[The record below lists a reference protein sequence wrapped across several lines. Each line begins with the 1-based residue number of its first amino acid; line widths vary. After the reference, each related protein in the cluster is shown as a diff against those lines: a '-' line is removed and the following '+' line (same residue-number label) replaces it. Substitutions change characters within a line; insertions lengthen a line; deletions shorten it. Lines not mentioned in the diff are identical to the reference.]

1 MKTNPFKD
9 YFYFIKS
16 DRNAIVAVGCVAV
29 FCVGVLVMVERRPS
43 PQPIPEQSSPTR
55 SLFPVMGRVTGV
67 ESEQDGLPSD
77 GDVFIPH
84 HFDPNTVDSMTLVGF
99 GLKDWKVRNFLHYR
113 AAGKVFRSAE
123 DLGDTYGWTAED
135 VERVREYVSVG
146 KEYENGKRL
155 FGGTEKGQP
164 GWNGRNEKI
173 GRDGKGWERREDV
186 PERASNKFRSLT
198 KVDVNTA
205 DTALLRRVPGIGG
218 KISEAIVTY
227 RKKLG
232 GFHSVE
238 QLRELKIVSPEL
250 LEWFEVSSSPDIQR
264 LNINKASF
272 QALNSHPYISY
283 EQTKALLQYIRL
295 YGKVKD
301 EQALVETGIFTKEDL
316 ERLRPYIA
324 YE

>member
-9 YFYFIKS
+9 FFYFIKG
-16 DRNAIVAVGCVAV
+16 DRKAIVAVGCVAV

-43 PQPIPEQSSPTR
+43 PQPSPEQSSPTR
-55 SLFPVMGRVTGV
+55 SLSPVMGRVTGV

-113 AAGKVFRSAE
+113 AAGKVFGSAE
-123 DLGDTYGWTAED
+123 EMGKTHGWTEED
-135 VERVREYVSVG
+135 VEKVRGYVRVG
-146 KEYENGKRL
+146 KEYGKD
-155 FGGTEKGQP
+155 GKDGK
-164 GWNGRNEKI
+164 NGRNEKI

-232 GFHSVE
+232 GFYSVE

-295 YGKVKD
+295 YGRVKD
-301 EQALVETGIFTKEDL
+301 EKALLETGIFTKEEV
-316 ERLRPYIA
+316 ERLKPYLA
-324 YE
+324 FE

>member
-9 YFYFIKS
+9 FFYFIKG
-16 DRNAIVAVGCVAV
+16 DRKAIVAVGCVAV
-29 FCVGVLVMVERRPS
+29 FCVGVLVVVERRPS

-55 SLFPVMGRVTGV
+55 SLSPVMGRVTGV

-113 AAGKVFRSAE
+113 AAGKVFWSAE
-123 DLGDTYGWTAED
+123 EMGKTHGWTEED
-135 VERVREYVSVG
+135 VERVRGYVRVG
-146 KEYENGKRL
+146 KEYGKD
-155 FGGTEKGQP
+155 GK
-164 GWNGRNEKI
+164 NGRNEKI
-173 GRDGKGWERREDV
+173 GNDGKGWERREDV
-186 PERASNKFRSLT
+186 PERASNKFRALT

-218 KISEAIVTY
+218 KICEAIVTY

-232 GFHSVE
+232 GFYSVE
-238 QLRELKIVSPEL
+238 QLRELKMVSPEL

-301 EQALVETGIFTKEDL
+301 EQALVETGIFTKEEV
-316 ERLRPYIA
+316 ERLKPYLA
-324 YE
+324 FE